1 MNVGPASAGTFPPC
15 GSGPVPTSSPPLCV
29 VDPYKQ
35 FLAKKSGCWDGGM
48 FVRVHVCDGEK
59 SHPGCLFCQKSSKGG
74 PVQTFE
80 QWPRPNIH
88 KSGPAPTFTFWRRD
102 HFRTLRNVCT
112 GPPFNP
118 LWGAASTIITGNS
131 PSSEEADPRQLFR
144 APFFWRRRHPGR
156 PLWRRRPKSKG
167 RGMQNWR
174 GGGRGYI
181 KSRPVQ
187 TFPAVVPCKRMFVRV
202 LLPNVC
208 TGKPDL
214 TRTNIPG
221 RAPDTYKH
229 MTSQLPQNYRPNILT
244 SKHPQLGNIFR
255 SSPPRPLLR
264 MFGRQMFVR
273 VRPPRRRGQC
283 WTGHCLY
290 VSLTVTRTNISS
302 HPTRTNIRKLLK
314 EICGPNFPTRKW
326 TRTNIAGPTLFWAR
340 KMFVRV
346 CHPTEQPT
354 RTNIRLFFTRN
365 H

>member
-1 MNVGPASAGTFPPC
+1 
-15 GSGPVPTSSPPLCV
+15 
-29 VDPYKQ
+29 
-35 FLAKKSGCWDGGM
+35 M

-80 QWPRPNIH
+80 QWTRPNIH

-118 LWGAASTIITGNS
+118 LWGAASTIITQKS
-131 PSSEEADPRQLFR
+131 PLLRRGRPAPTFSGTFFLEEAPRR
-144 APFFWRRRHPGR
+144 APTLEEAPEIQGR
-156 PLWRRRPKSKG
+156 VY
-167 RGMQNWR
+167 QNWR
-174 GGGRGYI
+174 GAGRGYK

-273 VRPPRRRGQC
+273 VRPPRRRG
-283 WTGHCLY
+283 
-290 VSLTVTRTNISS
+290 
-302 HPTRTNIRKLLK
+302 
-314 EICGPNFPTRKW
+314 
-326 TRTNIAGPTLFWAR
+326 AGGGDVGQV
-340 KMFVRV
+340 FV
-346 CHPTEQPT
+346 CTC
-354 RTNIRLFFTRN
+354 RLQ
-365 H
+365 